1 MLSDMCFGA
10 HLVVVPYDSLKL
22 VENKI
27 VLTSGTKETLKCC
40 LSSSTPRSDS
50 AYHGIAAGG
59 LVNRYLR

>member
-27 VLTSGTKETLKCC
+27 VLTSGTKVTLKM
-40 LSSSTPRSDS
+40 LHEFKYATE
-50 AYHGIAAGG
+50 
-59 LVNRYLR
+59 

>member
-27 VLTSGTKETLKCC
+27 VLTGGTKETLKM
-40 LSSSTPRSDS
+40 LPEFKYATE
-50 AYHGIAAGG
+50 
-59 LVNRYLR
+59 